1 MKKFALIFSAAY
13 LVITLVLIGIMTALN
28 VNHSSGLAFVSL
40 FVAASVPARF
50 FYKEHARQATPSEV
64 RRFSWLAVI
73 GVWAASVIMAVPYM
87 ALVLTPIEIKE
98 LGEAIGSRLIISV
111 IVLSWMIL
119 TWIYYF
125 TIRWAFSWFIKL
137 YEKNAS
143 PA

>member
-1 MKKFALIFSAAY
+1 
-13 LVITLVLIGIMTALN
+13 
-28 VNHSSGLAFVSL
+28 
-40 FVAASVPARF
+40 
-50 FYKEHARQATPSEV
+50 
-64 RRFSWLAVI
+64 
-73 GVWAASVIMAVPYM
+73 MAVPYM